1 MDSSDRGKVKDQT
14 RACETVNS
22 QANTV
27 DGGSEDLD
35 CSDAGNNVG
44 ANIDDVDDNVVV
56 EHDSEN
62 MPVHSDENKEDCD
75 ELSLDTQGD
84 WQSNRTET
92 NAGAETESVRDNESS
107 GDHEEV

>member
-1 MDSSDRGKVKDQT
+1 MDSNDRGKVEDQT
-14 RACETVNS
+14 RTCETVNS

-27 DGGSEDLD
+27 GVVSEDLD

-44 ANIDDVDDNVVV
+44 TNIDDVV

-62 MPVHSDENKEDCD
+62 MPVDSDENKEDCD
-75 ELSLDTQGD
+75 ELSMDTQAD
-84 WQSNRTET
+84 CQSNHTET
-92 NAGAETESVRDNESS
+92 NAGAEKESVQDNGSS